1 MSKFSFSPKD
11 KKFAALFEQSAQ
23 NAVKIAQQLRDMVYV
38 WENIKERVEVI
49 TDLEHQGDAITHQ
62 IMAQL
67 HRSFITPFDREDIA
81 VLAHSLDNV
90 NDFIQ
95 AAADTMLLYKIE
107 KPTDRAKE
115 QADII
120 VQAVSEVEMAVSE
133 MHGKI
138 ERNPLIKRCVEI
150 NRLENV
156 ADDVYRAAISELFA
170 DSGDIAYLVKWRDI
184 YQHMENAVDSCEDIA
199 DILEGVVLKYA

>member
-156 ADDVYRAAISELFA
+156 ADDVYRSAIAELFA